1 MASKQKIL
9 IVDDDTNIAE
19 LISLYL
25 TKECY
30 EVQIVEDG
38 ERALQIFD
46 SFAPNLVLLDLMLPG
61 MDGYQ
66 VCREIRSRS
75 NTPIIMLSAK
85 GEVFDKVL
93 GLELGADDYM
103 EKPFSLPV
111 LYAKVQA
118 LLRRAKGYVR
128 DAALHAPGVTLDL
141 RTGLVT
147 VDGRETDLPPKEF
160 ALLRLLMENPGGLL
174 PREAL
179 LTRVWGWDYD
189 GSDRVVDNRIKNLR
203 RALGPYAGYIRTVF
217 KTGYRWEAERH
228 EN

>member
-1 MASKQKIL
+1 MYTIL
-9 IVDDDTNIAE
+9 
-19 LISLYL
+19 L
-25 TKECY
+25 
-30 EVQIVEDG
+30 VEDEPG
-38 ERALQIFD
+38 MRTIICDYFAAQTDAPAVVCAEDGHAALALVAAQDFD
-46 SFAPNLVLLDLMLPG
+46 LALLDIMLPEA
-61 MDGYQ
+61 DGFA
-66 VCREIRSRS
+66 VCRAIRRKSDMPVIFLTARR
-75 NTPIIMLSAK
+75 A
-85 GEVFDKVL
+85 EEDKL
-93 GLELGADDYM
+93 QGYGLGADDYV

-128 DAALHAPGVTLDL
+128 DAALHAPGVTLNL

-147 VDGRETDLPPKEF
+147 VDGREIDLPPKEF

-203 RALGPYAGYIRTVF
+203 RALGPYACYIHTVF

>member
-1 MASKQKIL
+1 MYTIL
-9 IVDDDTNIAE
+9 
-19 LISLYL
+19 L
-25 TKECY
+25 
-30 EVQIVEDG
+30 VEDEPG
-38 ERALQIFD
+38 MRTIICDYFAAQTDAPAVVCAEDGHAALALVAAQDFD
-46 SFAPNLVLLDLMLPG
+46 LALLDIMLPEA
-61 MDGYQ
+61 DGFA
-66 VCREIRSRS
+66 VCRAIRRKSDMPVIFLTARR
-75 NTPIIMLSAK
+75 A
-85 GEVFDKVL
+85 EEDKL
-93 GLELGADDYM
+93 QGYGLGADDYVA
-103 EKPFSLPV
+103 KPFSLPV

-128 DAALHAPGVTLDL
+128 DAALHAPGVTLNL
-141 RTGLVT
+141 RTGLVA
-147 VDGRETDLPPKEF
+147 VDGREIDLPPKEF

-203 RALGPYAGYIRTVF
+203 RALGPYACYIHTVF